1 MSITIGV
8 DYHKKTSSYCV
19 LNEQGAKVKRC
30 TLPNEKEI
38 VKNFLLSYNEP
49 ICLAMEAT
57 RSWSLYYDFVK
68 SYVKDFEL
76 GHPKKMKALS
86 ESEIKN
92 DKHDSQVIAELSHIG
107 YLPQAHVSSVSIR
120 DIRDVVRYRGALVEQ
135 RRSIKNIIHALVDR
149 NIWLEDRPKSFKN
162 MFCQRGIKWL
172 ETLSLQPKQRFM
184 LTDQL
189 QAYENL
195 NKMIKNIEG
204 YINTFHDE
212 LPLMKHLRTVPG
224 FQTGGINTIVLLSEL
239 SDINLFKKAKG
250 FVRYAGLIPREH
262 SSAGKISRGRL
273 VKEANMHLR
282 TALIESTLAAIRVD
296 KGLQAY
302 YKSVKLRS
310 GSSAAIIATAR
321 KLATAIYFVLKEQR
335 AYYPHSVN
343 VPPVAACHP

>member
-1 MSITIGV
+1 MSITMGV
-8 DYHKKTSSYCV
+8 DYHKRTSSYQV
-19 LNEQGAKVKRC
+19 LDKEGAKIKRC
-30 TLPNEKEI
+30 TLPNEKEVI
-38 VKNFLLSYNEP
+38 KNFLLSYNEP

-68 SYVKDFEL
+68 PYVKEFEL

-92 DKHDSQVIAELSHIG
+92 DKHDAQVIAELSYMG
-107 YLPQAHVSSVSIR
+107 YLPKAHVSSSSIR

-149 NIWLEDRPKSFKN
+149 NVWLEDRPKSFKN

-172 ETLSLQPKQRFM
+172 GTLTLQPKQRFI
-184 LTDQL
+184 LSDLL
-189 QAYENL
+189 QSYENL
-195 NKMIKNIEG
+195 NKMINNIEG

-212 LPLMKHLRTVPG
+212 LPLMQYLRTVPG
-224 FQTGGINTIVLLSEL
+224 FRTGGINTIVLLSEI
-239 SDINLFKKAKG
+239 SDIGRFKKAKG

-282 TALIESTLAAIRVD
+282 TAIIESTLAAIRVD

-302 YKSVKLRS
+302 YKSVKIRS
-310 GSSAAIIATAR
+310 GSSAAIIASAR

-335 AYYPHSVN
+335 AYFPY
-343 VPPVAACHP
+343 VPPVAACHS